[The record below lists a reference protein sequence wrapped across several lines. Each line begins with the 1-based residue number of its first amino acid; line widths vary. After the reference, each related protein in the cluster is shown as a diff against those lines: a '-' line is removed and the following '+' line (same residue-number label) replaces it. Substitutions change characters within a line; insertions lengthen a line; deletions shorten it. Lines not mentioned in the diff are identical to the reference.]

1 MDLRLVVAVLAV
13 TVLAGCGSSGGSSSS
28 SAGGSTAAA
37 PSSSSAVKPVATPAT
52 EPAPWPAPSD
62 PMGLSAKAGLASEP
76 AEVLEYHVH
85 AHLDVFVNGKPQVVP
100 AGLGIDTKNPAVRQ
114 FSLDNGAVGYGLA
127 QECQTPCIS
136 PLHTHDPSGII
147 HTESAT
153 ATPHRLGQFF
163 TQWAVTLNADCV
175 GGYCKPADAITVY
188 VDGKPTTGDPAQ
200 IELVNGREIAIVIG
214 PPPAVIPDRFDPS
227 AA

>member
-1 MDLRLVVAVLAV
+1 MTSRVAVALLAV
-13 TVLAGCGSSGGSSSS
+13 SVLAGCGSSGGGSSS
-28 SAGGSTAAA
+28 SAGGSTAA
-37 PSSSSAVKPVATPAT
+37 PPIGSSAVQPVPTPAT

-62 PMGLSAKAGLASEP
+62 PMGLTAKAGLASEP

-85 AHLDVFVNGKPQVVP
+85 AHLDVFVNGKPETVP

-114 FSLDNGAVGYGLA
+114 FQLDNGAVGYGLA
-127 QECQTPCIS
+127 EPCQTPCIS

-153 ATPHRLGQFF
+153 AKPHLLGQFF
-163 TQWAVTLNADCV
+163 TQWDVTLNANCV
-175 GGYCKPADAITVY
+175 GGYCKPADPITIY
-188 VDGKPTTGDPAQ
+188 VDGKPTTGDPTQ
-200 IELVNGREIAIVIG
+200 IELANGREIAIVIG
-214 PPPAVIPDRFDPS
+214 PPPAIVPDKFDPS